1 VFTGITQYLA
11 VIEEISKSNPS
22 KDGPSEINA
31 DRGKHHTEIT
41 LRLPESKDIKI
52 GDSISINGVCLTV
65 SNLRNTRATFQVID
79 ETINRTNFIDL
90 KKGDRVNIE
99 RSLMIGDRLEGHFV
113 LGHIDGIGII
123 KKIDKGEKGSR
134 IKIKIPNKKLLPLIT
149 QKGSIAVDGVS
160 LTVVSVKNSRV
171 EIALI
176 PHTLDNTTLGL
187 KKVGDTVNIEVDIL
201 SRYLSNIYQFSG
213 NNKQNSKIY

>member
-11 VIEEISKSNPS
+11 VIEDISRSS
-22 KDGPSEINA
+22 SSIDGPSETNA
-31 DRGKHHTEIT
+31 DRGNHHTEIT
-41 LRLPESKDIKI
+41 IRLPGSKDIKI
-52 GDSISINGVCLTV
+52 GDSISINGACLTV

-79 ETINRTNFIDL
+79 ETINRTNLIDL

-99 RSLMIGDRLEGHFV
+99 RSLLIGDRLEGHFV
-113 LGHIDGIGII
+113 LGHIDGMGLI
-123 KKIDKGEKGSR
+123 KKIDIGEKGSR
-134 IKIKIPNKKLLPLIT
+134 IKIQIANKKLLPLIT
-149 QKGSIAVDGVS
+149 EKGSIAIDGVS

>member
-1 VFTGITQYLA
+1 MFTGITQYLS
-11 VIEEISKSNPS
+11 VIEDISKSSIS
-22 KDGPSEINA
+22 KDGPSETNA
-31 DRGKHHTEIT
+31 ARGNHHTEIT
-41 LRLPESKDIKI
+41 LRLPKSKNIKI

-65 SNLRNTRATFQVID
+65 SSLKNTRATFQVID

-113 LGHIDGIGII
+113 LGHIDGIGTI
-123 KKIDKGEKGSR
+123 KKIDRGEKGSR
-134 IKIKIPNKKLLPLIT
+134 IKINIVNKKLLPLIA
-149 QKGSIAVDGVS
+149 QKGSIAIDGVS

-176 PHTLDNTTLGL
+176 PHTLENTTLGL
-187 KKVGDTVNIEVDIL
+187 KQVGDSVNIEVDIL